1 MDLKNSFFQQKILDA
16 AASGVLFNNNTFKDY
31 FRGLLFE
38 VEEINPGQGSIA
50 MLDFSSAEFKILFK
64 SSIGGGDALRR
75 TLSLQMGYKT
85 TSSKKSNCVNFIEHS
100 KSAAYSSALSSSD
113 EVNGDDRLYIKGGDG
128 SVVFIDAFND
138 AELASLRNEML
149 TKKWLVNE
157 ASLTFYIDRDED
169 AMGNVDSE
177 EEPERIYI
185 FDATNNKPILDYYAD
200 NSTSSDVKKNKSSFG
215 GIIQREKV
223 EDINGNKK
231 GIKYKVK
238 LTEYIKQLIKN
249 ENDAYDD
256 NLRLGLTVI
265 ESINIP
271 ENAYINPANPI
282 TIGSDVVKFLPVS
295 SVMNPLG
302 TVLFGTNIAPGD
314 INEDKKLKLEIYFT
328 KPNN

>member
-1 MDLKNSFFQQKILDA
+1 
-16 AASGVLFNNNTFKDY
+16 
-31 FRGLLFE
+31 
-38 VEEINPGQGSIA
+38 
-50 MLDFSSAEFKILFK
+50 
-64 SSIGGGDALRR
+64 
-75 TLSLQMGYKT
+75 
-85 TSSKKSNCVNFIEHS
+85 
-100 KSAAYSSALSSSD
+100 
-113 EVNGDDRLYIKGGDG
+113 
-128 SVVFIDAFND
+128 
-138 AELASLRNEML
+138 
-149 TKKWLVNE
+149 
-157 ASLTFYIDRDED
+157 
-169 AMGNVDSE
+169 MGNVDSE

-271 ENAYINPANPI
+271 ENAFINPANPI
-282 TIGSDVVKFLPVS
+282 TIGSDVVKFVPVS

-302 TVLFGTNIAPGD
+302 TVLHGPLSTATYEDENGNIVPM
-314 INEDKKLKLEIYFT
+314 KLQLEIYFT